1 MGASGWKYFVPYQS
15 DITKSLN
22 ELREQVFQ
30 SGNYYKREAFWQ
42 DMDEDEYTDEED
54 EDLRQDWI
62 DWLQRMKSM
71 KEPTTIEELIL
82 WNEEEG
88 THSIIDITE
97 ISPTHE
103 FGKAAP
109 LDAQQLMNLFST
121 ENPSRSMVEQKV
133 NEIAQLREGWEATY
147 IIVYEN
153 GLPDQIFFTGY
164 TGD

>member
-1 MGASGWKYFVPYQS
+1 MGASGWTYFVPYKS
-15 DITKSLN
+15 DIAKALN
-22 ELREQVFQ
+22 GLREQVFQ
-30 SGNYYKREAFWQ
+30 SSKYYQREAFWQ
-42 DMDEDEYTDEED
+42 EMNEDDYSNED
-54 EDLRQDWI
+54 EDIREDSINWLR
-62 DWLQRMKSM
+62 RMKAM
-71 KEPTTIEELIL
+71 KEPTKIEELIL

-97 ISPTHE
+97 ISPTPE

-109 LDAQQLMNLFST
+109 LDAQQLMNLFNT